1 MRTINAIFVERVRSR
16 SFGEV
21 MMRVLNAI
29 DIRLERQRSRRDLLE
44 LTDEQL
50 KDIGLSRSQA
60 HEEAYRPLWD

>member
-1 MRTINAIFVERVRSR
+1 MRTINAIFIERVRSQ

-50 KDIGLSRSQA
+50 KDIGLSRGEA